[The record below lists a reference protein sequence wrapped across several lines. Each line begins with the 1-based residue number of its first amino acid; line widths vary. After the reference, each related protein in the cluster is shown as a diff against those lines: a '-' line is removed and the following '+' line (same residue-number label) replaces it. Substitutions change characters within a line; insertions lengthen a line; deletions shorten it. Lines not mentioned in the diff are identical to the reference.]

1 MTSEKKII
9 NTLKKINFKNYRTIY
24 IAGNIYNFGFSVEET
39 KSFCQNF
46 LNNLKAITKNR
57 MNIVVPTST
66 LDLLKKKNA
75 VFTKN
80 SKSFRMGIFSEY
92 LRKLKGSKRSNHP
105 LWSFS
110 GIGKDVKKIF
120 KTNHFSAYGK
130 NSIFER
136 LLEFDTIFIS
146 LGKPHKSI
154 GMIHYAEHVVG
165 VPYRFNKEFFIKTK
179 VKNKIKKKYCTL
191 GVRFNSKNIL
201 QEQGNRIIINTL
213 QRKKIFKIIKL
224 HKGEIFVADYKLLVN
239 TLIEMLLKNPSI
251 WLKNNKMKQKNYFKG

>member
-9 NTLKKINFKNYRTIY
+9 NALKKINFKNYRTIY
-24 IAGNIYNFGFSVEET
+24 IAGNIYNFGFSLEET
-39 KSFCQNF
+39 KLFCQNF
-46 LNNLKAITKNR
+46 LNNLKIITKNK

-66 LDLLKKKNA
+66 LDLLKKKDA

-80 SKSFRMGIFSEY
+80 SKSYRMGIFSEY
-92 LRKLKGSKRSNHP
+92 LRNLKGSLRSNHP

-110 GIGKDVKKIF
+110 GIGRNVDKIF
-120 KTNHFSAYGK
+120 KTNYFSAYGK

-136 LLEFDTIFIS
+136 LLEFDSIFIS

-179 VKNKIKKKYCTL
+179 IKNKIKEKYCTI
-191 GVRFNSKNIL
+191 GVRYNSKNISH
-201 QEQGNRIIINTL
+201 EQGNKVIIDTL
-213 QRKKIFKIIKL
+213 IRKKIFKIIKL
-224 HKGEIFVADYKLLVN
+224 NKGEIYIADYRLLVN
-239 TLIEMLLKNPSI
+239 TLIEMLLKNPRM
-251 WLKNNKMKQKNYFKG
+251 WLKNNKMKQKDYFKG